1 MGKKVSSRKWRM
13 VFSTALVAM
22 VLFFFLCLPW
32 GLSKAEAAAEKVRI
46 SFGGAA
52 SGTWIYMFCATLS
65 EVWKRYVPEVDVTVQ
80 ATAGTTA
87 NYIPMSEGKLDLAG
101 ASTTGD
107 YWAMKGMY
115 FARGKPI
122 TDFCSMLPATTGLTQ
137 FFTYADSPIKRYKD
151 LDGKILQVG
160 ARASPT
166 SGISEEICKAI
177 GVKPKF
183 IFSTPSEAIEMVKD
197 RRVDA
202 MMYNVGAPWGGLMDA
217 ASARPMRLIAMT
229 NEELKKC
236 LAEMPW
242 GFGATIPAKTYPW
255 QNEDVLTLAFLQTV
269 NARPGLSED
278 IVYKLTKAAWEHWDE
293 VVKATKAAEWVKPQ
307 DIVHMVAPVHPG
319 AAKYYQEKGIK
330 IPDRLIWKK
339 K

>member
-1 MGKKVSSRKWRM
+1 MEKQISLQKSRKG
-13 VFSTALVAM
+13 FSAGLLVI
-22 VLFFFLCLPW
+22 LIFFFICFPL
-32 GLSKAEAAAEKVRI
+32 GISKAGAASEKVRL
-46 SFGGAA
+46 SFGGAS

-65 EVWKRYVPEVDVTVQ
+65 EVWKRYVPEVDVTVM

-87 NYIPMSEGKLDLAG
+87 NYIPMNEGKLDLAG

-107 YWAMKGMY
+107 YWAMNGMY
-115 FARGKPI
+115 FAQGKKI
-122 TDFCSMLPATTGLTQ
+122 TNFTSMLPATSGFAH
-137 FFTYADSPIKRYKD
+137 FFTYVDSPIKGYKD
-151 LDGKILQVG
+151 LEGKKVQVG

-166 SGISEEICKAI
+166 SGMSEEISQLI

-183 IFSTPSEAIEMVKD
+183 IFSTPSEAVEMMKD

-202 MMYNVGAPWGGLMDA
+202 MIYNVGAPWGGLLDVG
-217 ASARPMRLIAMT
+217 SAREVRLISMT
-229 NEELKKC
+229 DDELKKV
-236 LAEMPW
+236 LAGLPW
-242 GFGATIPAKTYPW
+242 AYKALMPAKTYPW
-255 QNEDVLTLAFLQTV
+255 QKEDVLTIGFLQTV

-293 VVKATKAAEWVKPQ
+293 VVKATKAAQWVKPE
-307 DIVHMVAPVHPG
+307 DIVNMVAPVHPG

>member
-1 MGKKVSSRKWRM
+1 MEEKTSSWKRKKGFAIGSLVIVS
-13 VFSTALVAM
+13 
-22 VLFFFLCLPW
+22 FFFLCLPM
-32 GLSKAEAAAEKVRI
+32 GVDRAEAAPDKVRLSI
-46 SFGGAA
+46 GGAS

-65 EVWKRYVPEVDVTVQ
+65 EVWKRYVPDVDVTVL

-101 ASTTGD
+101 ATTPGD
-107 YWAMKGMY
+107 YWAMHGMY
-115 FARGKPI
+115 FARGKKI
-122 TDFCSMLPATTGLTQ
+122 TNFCSMLPATIGLTQ
-137 FFTYADSPIKRYKD
+137 FFTYADSPIKSYKD
-151 LDGKILQVG
+151 LNGKTLQVG

-166 SGISEEICKAI
+166 SGISEEICKAL

-217 ASARPMRLIAMT
+217 GSARQLKLISMT
-229 NEELKKC
+229 DAELKSVLKGT
-236 LAEMPW
+236 PW

-255 QNEDVLTLAFLQTV
+255 QTKDIRTFAFLQTV
-269 NARPGLSED
+269 NARPGLAVD

-293 VVKATKAAEWVKPQ
+293 VVKAAKAAQWVKPEN
-307 DIVHMVAPVHPG
+307 ILNMVAPVHPG
-319 AAKYYQEKGIK
+319 AAKYYEEKGIK
-330 IPDRLIWKK
+330 IPERLIWKK